1 MLSWHQAES
10 GSLPEII
17 PLLGFYSLSVLPSF
31 LTECRQASE
40 CRKIQV
46 MFGKKDVI

>member
-1 MLSWHQAES
+1 MLSWHQAEC
-10 GSLPEII
+10 GSLPELI
-17 PLLGFYSLSVLPSF
+17 PLFGSYSLSVLPSF
-31 LTECRQASE
+31 LTECRHASE